1 MDDADRRLR
10 EQRLTERLFDLYDR
24 VGKGTG
30 YWANYFLRDL
40 KRLGGLEVARKLL
53 NAPAVSQG
61 FERLKKEHLLSES
74 VEAVVLAPEFRPLF
88 TDPELSRARKR
99 LANHGYT
106 PADLETNAVEMTP
119 DLRRLLQRVES
130 ATDQSAR
137 WDLRNDVVA
146 YGSSAREAMREWLAR
161 EHLVPFA
168 LSVLEK
174 LSPGDAAAPRILD
187 AYVAGGGKER
197 ALAIAAMDRIRMAR
211 QDPELRKSLPQVEV
225 YRSTGSPEA
234 ATGGYCDVLVD
245 GQHCRN
251 PARHPLPDGRS
262 VCTTHRKAI
271 ERAQLRG

>member
-1 MDDADRRLR
+1 
-10 EQRLTERLFDLYDR
+10 
-24 VGKGTG
+24 
-30 YWANYFLRDL
+30 L
-40 KRLGGLEVARKLL
+40 KRLGGLQVARKLL

-88 TDPELSRARKR
+88 TDAELSRARKR
-99 LANHGYT
+99 LADHGYT
-106 PADLETNAVEMTP
+106 PADLETQAVEMPP
-119 DLRRLLQRVES
+119 DLLRLLERVEN
-130 ATDQSAR
+130 ATDQSER

-146 YGSSAREAMREWLAR
+146 YGSTAREAMRKWLAR

-168 LSVLEK
+168 LSVLEN
-174 LSPGDAAAPRILD
+174 LSPRDAAAPRIID

-197 ALAIAAMDRIRMAR
+197 ALAVAALERIRTAR
-211 QDPELRKSLPQVEV
+211 SALALAERSPKGEV
-225 YRSTGSPEA
+225 YRSTGTPEA
-234 ATGGYCDVLVD
+234 PTGGYCDVLVGD
-245 GQHCRN
+245 QHCRN